1 MGSETPTKLPLID
14 FSKIY
19 LNELTPDD
27 WNSIKT
33 QVHEALTEYGFFRA
47 SMAGMSSEFQSSL
60 FSSLDQLFSLPSETK
75 LKSISDKP
83 FHGYIGHSPTM
94 PLYESMAIPDAQV
107 AGEVEAFTNF
117 FWPHGKLYIWGLH
130 HKIPFLS
137 TGCIE
142 ADMIVLFVFLCSESV
157 RNISDKLYWL
167 DRMIRK
173 MIMESL
179 RLEKHMDDHMDNTKH
194 LLRVAKYQGPDTQE
208 SIMGLVSHIDKT
220 TLSIL
225 YQNEVAGLELESK
238 GGEWIRVEQSIDSF
252 TVFVGEVFHAWSNG
266 LLHAPYHR
274 VMMTGNEA
282 RYSLGLFSVPK
293 PGYITKVPD
302 ELVDEEH
309 PLLFNPFDYDEFLKH
324 LFTGKIGAN
333 EDALDAYCGVKE
345 SELTTYSKSES
356 K

>member
-19 LNELTPDD
+19 LKESTPDD
-27 WNSIKT
+27 WNSVKI
-33 QVHEALTEYGFFRA
+33 QVHQALTEYGFFRA
-47 SMAGMSSEFQSSL
+47 SMAGMSPEYQSSL
-60 FSSLDQLFSLPSETK
+60 FGSLDQLFNLPLETK
-75 LKSISDKP
+75 QKSISDKP

-117 FWPHGKLYIWGLH
+117 FWPHGN
-130 HKIPFLS
+130 P
-137 TGCIE
+137 
-142 ADMIVLFVFLCSESV
+142 VFSESV
-157 RNISDKLYWL
+157 RSISDKLYWL
-167 DRMIRK
+167 DRMVRK
-173 MIMESL
+173 IIMESL
-179 RLEKHMDDHMDNTKH
+179 GLEKHTDDHMDNTKH
-194 LLRVAKYQGPDTQE
+194 LLRVAKYKGPDTKE
-208 SIMGLVSHIDKT
+208 SIMGLTSHIDKT

-225 YQNEVAGLELESK
+225 YQNEVAGLELETK

-266 LLHAPYHR
+266 QLHAPHHR

-324 LFTGKIGAN
+324 LFTGKVGAN

-345 SELTTYSKSES
+345 SELTTYSKSGS

>member
-1 MGSETPTKLPLID
+1 MGSETQTKLPLID

-19 LNELTPDD
+19 LQKSTPAD
-27 WNSIKT
+27 WDSAKT
-33 QVHEALTEYGFFRA
+33 QVHHALTEYGFFRA
-47 SMAGMSSEFQSSL
+47 SMAGMSPEFRTSL
-60 FSSLDQLFSLPSETK
+60 FGSLDQLFDLPLETK

-94 PLYESMAIPDAQV
+94 PLYESMAVPDAPV
-107 AGEVEAFTNF
+107 AGEVEAFTDF
-117 FWPHGKLYIWGLH
+117 FWPHGN
-130 HKIPFLS
+130 P
-137 TGCIE
+137 
-142 ADMIVLFVFLCSESV
+142 LFRESI

-167 DRMIRK
+167 DRAVRK
-173 MIMESL
+173 MVMESL
-179 RLEKHMDDHMDNTKH
+179 GLEKYSDDHMDSTKH
-194 LLRVAKYQGPDTQE
+194 LLRVAKYKGPDTDE
-208 SIMGLVSHIDKT
+208 SIMGLTSHIDKT

-225 YQNEVAGLELESK
+225 YQNDVAGLELQTK
-238 GGEWIRVEQSIDSF
+238 NGEWIRVEQSPDSF

-266 LLHAPYHR
+266 QLHAPYHR

-302 ELVDEEH
+302 ELVTKEQ

-333 EDALDAYCGVKE
+333 EDALDTYCGAKE
-345 SELTTYSKSES
+345 SELTTYSKS
-356 K
+356 

>member
-19 LNELTPDD
+19 LNESTPDD

-117 FWPHGKLYIWGLH
+117 FWPHGN
-130 HKIPFLS
+130 P
-137 TGCIE
+137 
-142 ADMIVLFVFLCSESV
+142 VFSESV

-179 RLEKHMDDHMDNTKH
+179 GLEKHSDDHMDNTKH
-194 LLRVAKYQGPDTQE
+194 LLRVAKYQGPDTKE

-225 YQNEVAGLELESK
+225 YQNEVAGLELETK

-293 PGYITKVPD
+293 PGYITKIPD

-324 LFTGKIGAN
+324 LFTGKVGAN

-345 SELTTYSKSES
+345 SELTTYSKSEN

>member
-1 MGSETPTKLPLID
+1 MGSETPPIKLPLID

-19 LNELTPDD
+19 SNEESTQDEWD
-27 WNSIKT
+27 SIKT

-47 SMAGMSSEFQSSL
+47 SMAGMSPEFASSL
-60 FSSLDQLFSLPSETK
+60 FSSLDQLFDLPLETK
-75 LKSISDKP
+75 QKSISDKP
-83 FHGYIGHSPTM
+83 FHGYIGNSPTM

-117 FWPHGKLYIWGLH
+117 VWAHGNPEFSKSI
-130 HKIPFLS
+130 
-137 TGCIE
+137 
-142 ADMIVLFVFLCSESV
+142 
-157 RNISDKLYWL
+157 RNICDKLYWL
-167 DRMIRK
+167 DRMVRK
-173 MIMESL
+173 IIMESL
-179 RLEKHMDDHMDNTKH
+179 GLQQYSDDHMNNTKH
-194 LLRVAKYQGPDTQE
+194 LLRVAKYKGVDRDETD
-208 SIMGLVSHIDKT
+208 SITGLTSHIDKT

-225 YQNEVAGLELESK
+225 YQNKVEGLELQTRA
-238 GGEWIRVEQSIDSF
+238 GEWIRVEQSLDSF
-252 TVFVGEVFHAWSNG
+252 TVFSGEVFHAWSNG

-293 PGYITKVPD
+293 PGYITRVPD

-333 EDALDAYCGVKE
+333 KDALGAYCGAKE
-345 SELTTYSKSES
+345 AELTTYSKSEF

>member
-19 LNELTPDD
+19 LNESTPDD

-117 FWPHGKLYIWGLH
+117 FWPHGN
-130 HKIPFLS
+130 P
-137 TGCIE
+137 
-142 ADMIVLFVFLCSESV
+142 VFSESV

-179 RLEKHMDDHMDNTKH
+179 GLEKHSDDHMDNTKH
-194 LLRVAKYQGPDTQE
+194 LLRVAKYQGPDTKE

-225 YQNEVAGLELESK
+225 YQNEVAGLELETK

-324 LFTGKIGAN
+324 LFTGKVGAN